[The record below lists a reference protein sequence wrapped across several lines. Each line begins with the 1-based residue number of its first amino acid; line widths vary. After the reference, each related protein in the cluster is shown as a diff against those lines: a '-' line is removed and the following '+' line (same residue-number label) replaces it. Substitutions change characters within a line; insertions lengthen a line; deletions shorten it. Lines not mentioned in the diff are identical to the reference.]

1 MGECLSL
8 RSSLYSK
15 FVTVNFFRGL
25 GLQEQMSPKYRAIKV
40 LPMTYKVA
48 VVREVSASPEK
59 VWSLVTDLPRMGEWS
74 PENLGGE
81 WLDGATCAAVGAR
94 FRGDNKNGDKS
105 WQATVS
111 VGVCDAPKKFVFTLK
126 FKENHLCDWVY
137 EIEPTAT
144 GCRVTH
150 AWVAGTHWEQF
161 APFGKDIS
169 GVDDRAT
176 HNLRNMG
183 VTLDNLV
190 KALDTV

>member
-1 MGECLSL
+1 
-8 RSSLYSK
+8 
-15 FVTVNFFRGL
+15 
-25 GLQEQMSPKYRAIKV
+25 
-40 LPMTYKVA
+40 MTYNVA

-81 WLDGATCAAVGAR
+81 WLNGATCAAVGAT
-94 FRGDNKNGDKS
+94 FKGNNKNGEKT
-105 WQATVS
+105 WQTV
-111 VGVCDAPKKFVFTLK
+111 VIVEVCDAPKKFMFSLK
-126 FKENHLCDWVY
+126 FKELHLSDWVY
-137 EIEPTAT
+137 EIEPTT
-144 GCRVTH
+144 SGCRVTH

-169 GVDDRAT
+169 GVEDRAT

-190 KALDTV
+190 NALK